1 MTRVHCL
8 RIGALCGFSRK
19 ETLTAPPGE
28 LWDAWELY
36 LQAHGGKK
44 RAEDE

>member
-1 MTRVHCL
+1 MRRAHYL
-8 RIGALCGFSRK
+8 RIGTLCGFSRK
-19 ETLTAPPGE
+19 ETLTASPGE
-28 LWDAWELY
+28 IGDAWELY